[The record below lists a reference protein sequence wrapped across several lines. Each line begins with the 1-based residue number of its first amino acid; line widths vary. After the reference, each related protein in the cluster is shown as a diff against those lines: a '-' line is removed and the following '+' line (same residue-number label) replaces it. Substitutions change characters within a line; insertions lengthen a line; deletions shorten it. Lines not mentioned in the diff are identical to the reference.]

1 MVNFNTAFFHN
12 GFNAAG
18 RNTVSDVGKNGVE
31 NDIFWK
37 VSAFKT
43 DYLIFQLLKL
53 TNVATEPINLSSIRV
68 K

>member
-1 MVNFNTAFFHN
+1 MVNFNTSFFHN
-12 GFNAAG
+12 DFNVTV
-18 RNTVSDVGKNGVE
+18 RNTISDVEKNSVE